1 MRAMKDQWSMKF
13 KGLKLYLAII
23 IVTLIL
29 ILYTSG
35 QVYIVTLEKNI
46 IESRKEHAILKTQID
61 NLTIEVASLRKG
73 SRIIKFAQV
82 YLDMNVPEG
91 APKKLF

>member
-1 MRAMKDQWSMKF
+1 MLAMKNQWSMKF

-35 QVYIVTLEKNI
+35 QVYIVTIEKNI
-46 IESRKEHAILKTQID
+46 IEIRKEHTSLKTQID
-61 NLTIEVASLRKG
+61 NLKIEDASLRKG
-73 SRIIKFAQV
+73 SRIIKFAQE

>member
-1 MRAMKDQWSMKF
+1 MRAIKDQWSMKF
-13 KGLKLYLAII
+13 KGLRLYLAII

-35 QVYIVTLEKNI
+35 QVYIDTLEKSV
-46 IESRKEHAILKTQID
+46 IEIRKEHASLSTQID

-73 SRIIKFAQV
+73 SRIIKFAQE
-82 YLDMNVPEG
+82 YLDMTIPEG